1 MLNKAFSRLL
11 FQQVAPITNLKRAL
25 FATGTKLAKFD
36 FEDPLQIED
45 LFTEEEK
52 MVRDAARQFA

>member
-11 FQQVAPITNLKRAL
+11 FQQVAPLTHVKRAL